1 MAQDA
6 RVPEAQVSFTVQYLK
21 EVVHVCHMLPVAEV
35 EALAVE
41 LAALR
46 DRSGRLY
53 IIGLGGSAGNASHMV
68 NDMRKLCG
76 IDASAPTD
84 NVSELTARANDEG
97 WSTIFYNE
105 FWREGDAVFI
115 LSVGGGTLE
124 VSTPIVC
131 AIQVALV
138 RKMRVLG
145 IVGRESG
152 YTKKFGH
159 CVVVVPNVEPSRVT
173 PHTEEFQAVVWH
185 LLCSH
190 PLLQKSKTK
199 W

>member
-1 MAQDA
+1 MT
-6 RVPEAQVSFTVQYLK
+6 FTVDYLK
-21 EVVHVCHMLPVAEV
+21 EVCHVAHNLPVADV

-41 LAALR
+41 LADLR
-46 DRSGRLY
+46 ARNGRLY

-68 NDMRKLCG
+68 NDMRKLTG

-97 WSTIFYNE
+97 WFTIFQNE
-105 FWREGDAVFI
+105 FWKEGDALFI
-115 LSVGGGTLE
+115 LSVGGGTTE
-124 VSTPIVC
+124 VSRPILHAVES
-131 AIQVALV
+131 ALV

-145 IVGRESG
+145 IVGREGG

-173 PHTEEFQAVVWH
+173 PHTEEFQAVCWH

-190 PLLQKSKTK
+190 PLLQKAKTK

>member
-1 MAQDA
+1 MT
-6 RVPEAQVSFTVQYLK
+6 FTVDYLK
-21 EVVHVCHMLPVAEV
+21 EVVHVAHLLPVADV
-35 EALAVE
+35 EALAME

-46 DRSGRLY
+46 ERRGRLY

-68 NDMRKLCG
+68 NDCRKLCG
-76 IDASAPTD
+76 IDACAPTD
-84 NVSELTARANDEG
+84 NVSELTARANDDG
-97 WSTIFYNE
+97 WRTIFDNE
-105 FWREGDAVFI
+105 WWREGDALFI

-124 VSTPIVC
+124 VSTPIVH
-131 AIQVALV
+131 ALEAALV

-145 IVGRESG
+145 IVGREGG

-185 LLCSH
+185 LLVSH
-190 PLLQKSKTK
+190 PLLQKAKTK